1 MAIILWLMSVLNISI
16 TKETDF
22 HLISRDLWDTF
33 PQPQLNLKTLP
44 SYEII
49 DSEAGKG
56 FFESYEQQI

>member
-1 MAIILWLMSVLNISI
+1 MLPEYLYQQEAGFLPR
-16 TKETDF
+16 
-22 HLISRDLWDTF
+22 SRDLWDTF
-33 PQPQLNLKTLP
+33 PQPQLNLNALP